1 MNLIIRNFA
10 FLKCKP
16 TPDLKGSNVMIEN
29 VEVDCLLILLQLENS
44 YIIYTA
50 FLYIEIKSAVLVI

>member
-1 MNLIIRNFA
+1 
-10 FLKCKP
+10 
-16 TPDLKGSNVMIEN
+16 MIEN